1 MYSHYKNIFYSSF
14 TANLYVLLPGFLPS
28 QPTEAETWA
37 IVFNKIQLVV
47 YYKCYILIG
56 WATTRLYVIAH

>member
-37 IVFNKIQLVV
+37 IVFDKIQLVV
-47 YYKCYILIG
+47 YYKCCILIG
-56 WATTRLYVIAH
+56 